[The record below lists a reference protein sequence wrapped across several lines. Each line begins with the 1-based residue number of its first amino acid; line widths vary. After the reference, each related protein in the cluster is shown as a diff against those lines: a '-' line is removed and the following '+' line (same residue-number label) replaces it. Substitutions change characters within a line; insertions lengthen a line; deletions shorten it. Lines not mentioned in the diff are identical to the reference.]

1 MDVPRLVQ
9 GSSVMVMSSE
19 TSLDLAIYAVGRHGC
34 FSSVVEGMAND
45 VV

>member
-19 TSLDLAIYAVGRHGC
+19 TSLDLAIHVVGRHGC
-34 FSSVVEGMAND
+34 FSGVVEGMAND
-45 VV
+45 AV